1 MKYVLSELPPRLGGL
16 DMLMPIFLEMK
27 RYHSVYIEVII
38 LETELKAQ
46 LEKDIYLL
54 NQFRSCV
61 DRITFFDKQLVRVNT
76 FAPFS
81 KAQNIFRLVSLFIRI
96 LFGKSAP
103 TFLHASSFNS
113 KLTKLLSL
121 LIKFR
126 GGITIGHFR
135 LMAGGRLLDENVNAS
150 PGSSHKSVS
159 KSFDGY
165 NLVEELYGDH
175 FLVFNIDNVES
186 WNPESKEKCVEVGY
200 TRVYRSWT
208 EKLKRDAAF
217 HRENSSWFPDFKGT
231 QPFSLIYL
239 PSTLKN
245 VFDEEELEDWLTEI
259 IPVIAEK
266 FPDSAI
272 VLKPHP
278 MQKMAV
284 VEKVVSK
291 FSKFQCLV
299 SFVHPGLLAAA
310 ARLVVSHH
318 STTIID
324 AMALNVP
331 VIHHQKY
338 TGHWM
343 ERHPSGPA
351 LLDYG
356 QIKTSDIRTFAA
368 ELDNTTCI
376 TSSRDSLI
384 KNMNHC
390 DKIENLFKIM
400 GIPRKY
406 D

>member
-1 MKYVLSELPPRLGGL
+1 
-16 DMLMPIFLEMK
+16 
-27 RYHSVYIEVII
+27 
-38 LETELKAQ
+38 
-46 LEKDIYLL
+46 
-54 NQFRSCV
+54 
-61 DRITFFDKQLVRVNT
+61 
-76 FAPFS
+76 
-81 KAQNIFRLVSLFIRI
+81 
-96 LFGKSAP
+96 
-103 TFLHASSFNS
+103 
-113 KLTKLLSL
+113 
-121 LIKFR
+121 
-126 GGITIGHFR
+126 
-135 LMAGGRLLDENVNAS
+135 
-150 PGSSHKSVS
+150 
-159 KSFDGY
+159 
-165 NLVEELYGDH
+165 
-175 FLVFNIDNVES
+175 
-186 WNPESKEKCVEVGY
+186 
-200 TRVYRSWT
+200 
-208 EKLKRDAAF
+208 
-217 HRENSSWFPDFKGT
+217 
-231 QPFSLIYL
+231 
-239 PSTLKN
+239 
-245 VFDEEELEDWLTEI
+245 
-259 IPVIAEK
+259 
-266 FPDSAI
+266 
-272 VLKPHP
+272 
-278 MQKMAV
+278 MAV